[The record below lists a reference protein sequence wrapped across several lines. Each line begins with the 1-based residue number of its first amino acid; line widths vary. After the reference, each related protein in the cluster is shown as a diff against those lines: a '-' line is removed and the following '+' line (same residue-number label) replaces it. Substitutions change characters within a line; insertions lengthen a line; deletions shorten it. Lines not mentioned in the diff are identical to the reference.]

1 MLWEVERNNLNTYQY
16 KQPFGTMKKVSLMLM
31 VLVFAITTA
40 NAVEP
45 NDTVASVKTAQ
56 SVEQRIIRGSVF
68 DRKGQP
74 IIGATVKVKD
84 NVTKNAVTD
93 VDGNFTIKDA
103 PSNGILQVSYIG
115 FMPQEIEITPVK
127 DDYTI
132 VMRINHSLLDEV
144 VVVGYATQKKLI

>member
-31 VLVFAITTA
+31 VLGFAITTA

-84 NVTKNAVTD
+84 NVTK
-93 VDGNFTIKDA
+93 
-103 PSNGILQVSYIG
+103 
-115 FMPQEIEITPVK
+115 
-127 DDYTI
+127 
-132 VMRINHSLLDEV
+132 
-144 VVVGYATQKKLI
+144 